1 MERRSDVP
9 VEHTPF
15 STPPAPDSRAL
26 LDADIKPR
34 ALDST
39 SPTASDSQG
48 NHGTAK
54 NTSTTDIRHAT
65 QAERDQGTNGTE
77 SADELVF
84 DVRLTRGPT
93 GGIGLV
99 YNRSDPAHGAYRVEN
114 MVVGGAAETSKL
126 LWVDDVIHHVEGVRC
141 VADPHADGCRAVPAA
156 LHLRVALDTST
167 PTLRWTDASSTMRS
181 GSCQCAHLLLHRRSH
196 ARRAERPNADTR
208 QRGGPGR
215 AAGEAAHRR
224 RAGVGSDPQHRQTC
238 GPLATPRRP
247 AGSEG

>member
-1 MERRSDVP
+1 MEMRSDVP

-34 ALDST
+34 ALDSM
-39 SPTASDSQG
+39 SPTASNSLG

-54 NTSTTDIRHAT
+54 NTTTTEIRHAT

-99 YNRSDPAHGAYRVEN
+99 YNRSDPAHGPYRVEN

-141 VADPHADGCRAVPAA
+141 VAGPQRMAAEQRQPHGTCE
-156 LHLRVALDTST
+156 LH
-167 PTLRWTDASSTMRS
+167 
-181 GSCQCAHLLLHRRSH
+181 
-196 ARRAERPNADTR
+196 
-208 QRGGPGR
+208 
-215 AAGEAAHRR
+215 
-224 RAGVGSDPQHRQTC
+224 
-238 GPLATPRRP
+238 
-247 AGSEG
+247 

>member
-1 MERRSDVP
+1 MKRRSDVP

-34 ALDST
+34 ALDSM
-39 SPTASDSQG
+39 SPTASNSLG

-54 NTSTTDIRHAT
+54 NTTTTEIRHAT

-99 YNRSDPAHGAYRVEN
+99 YNRSDPAHGPYRVEN

-141 VADPHADGCRAVPAA
+141 VAGPQRMAAEQRLPHGTCE
-156 LHLRVALDTST
+156 LH
-167 PTLRWTDASSTMRS
+167 
-181 GSCQCAHLLLHRRSH
+181 
-196 ARRAERPNADTR
+196 
-208 QRGGPGR
+208 
-215 AAGEAAHRR
+215 
-224 RAGVGSDPQHRQTC
+224 
-238 GPLATPRRP
+238 
-247 AGSEG
+247 